1 MAVRA
6 YPSAKDLAKLVKPGR
21 YAIGHGAYLQISA
34 FGTRS
39 WLLRY
44 RNGNKSSTM
53 GLGSCSYV
61 TLQEARDKAI
71 NAQRQRLAGLDPL
84 TEKRKAKKPAP
95 ASTNVLTFER
105 AALQFV
111 SEREPSWRNGASAYQ
126 WRLSLQKYVFPQLG
140 HMSVA
145 DITTPHILGALKPIW
160 TSVPETA
167 RRVRNRIELI
177 LSYATAH
184 CWRTGDNP
192 ASWQI
197 LKNLLPDMRGNGK
210 KHLAAVPYK
219 DLPALMA
226 HLRQDTTAASRA
238 LQFCILCASRPSEAA
253 GARWSEIQDG
263 VWVIPAQRMKRNREH
278 RVPLSSAAQALLA
291 TLPRLDAFLFPG
303 ARQSHIHRRTM
314 NRQLKAL
321 GCAGV
326 THGMRAAF
334 STWAAE
340 QTSYAEVVVEQALA
354 HTVGSAVE
362 RAYRRSTLFE
372 QRAKLLEDWAKF
384 LGPG

>member
-1 MAVRA
+1 MRA

-84 TEKRKAKKPAP
+84 TEKRKAKKTPP
-95 ASTNVLTFER
+95 ASTNVPTFER
-105 AALQFV
+105 AALRFV

-167 RRVRNRIELI
+167 RRVRNR
-177 LSYATAH
+177 
-184 CWRTGDNP
+184 
-192 ASWQI
+192 
-197 LKNLLPDMRGNGK
+197 
-210 KHLAAVPYK
+210 
-219 DLPALMA
+219 
-226 HLRQDTTAASRA
+226 
-238 LQFCILCASRPSEAA
+238 
-253 GARWSEIQDG
+253 
-263 VWVIPAQRMKRNREH
+263 
-278 RVPLSSAAQALLA
+278 
-291 TLPRLDAFLFPG
+291 
-303 ARQSHIHRRTM
+303 
-314 NRQLKAL
+314 
-321 GCAGV
+321 
-326 THGMRAAF
+326 
-334 STWAAE
+334 
-340 QTSYAEVVVEQALA
+340 
-354 HTVGSAVE
+354 
-362 RAYRRSTLFE
+362 
-372 QRAKLLEDWAKF
+372 
-384 LGPG
+384 

>member
-1 MAVRA
+1 VRT
-6 YPSAKDLAKLVKPGR
+6 YPSAKDLAKLAKPGR

-34 FGTRS
+34 SGTRS

-44 RNGNKSSTM
+44 RNGNKSSSM

-71 NAQRQRLAGLDPL
+71 DAQRQRLAGLDPL
-84 TEKRKAKKPAP
+84 SEKRKAKKPVP
-95 ASTNVLTFER
+95 ASTKVPTFER

-126 WRLSLQKYVFPQLG
+126 WRLSLQKYIFSHFG
-140 HMSVA
+140 HVSVA
-145 DITTPHILGALKPIW
+145 EITTAHILGALKPIW

-167 RRVRNRIELI
+167 RRVRNRVELI

-184 CWRTGDNP
+184 GWRTGDNP

-197 LKNLLPDMRGNGK
+197 LKNLLPDMRGNSQ

-219 DLPALMA
+219 DLPALMTR
-226 HLRQDTTAASRA
+226 LRQDTAAASRG
-238 LQFCILCASRPSEAA
+238 LQFCILCASRPNEAA

-263 VWVIPAQRMKRNREH
+263 VWVVPAQRMKRNREH
-278 RVPLSSAAQALLA
+278 RVPLSLVAQALLA
-291 TLPRLDAFLFPG
+291 ALPRIGDFLFPG
-303 ARQSHIHRRTM
+303 TRQPHIHPRTM
-314 NRQLKAL
+314 NDLLKAL

-372 QRAKLLEDWAKF
+372 QRGKLLEDWAKF
-384 LGPG
+384 LVPG